1 MGYCWQM
8 CSGLYVGFI
17 ILFGRFLTLKNYI
30 LVLSFWFLLMQHL
43 LLLFFYFWRR
53 CFSKWTTN
61 HSSLLSRIFCCCC
74 LLWPTSQL
82 RFQLS
87 RYYSLSQ
94 MRLVWMHHQ
103 NFYAFNTNH
112 PPLSRIFF
120 LCCCFSLN
128 SVSDTEAAA
137 QAFPQFTENLSQ
149 VSHVSCWV
157 ETWVRNVCQRA
168 TVYEKKWTWRLF
180 QRARINCQKILI
192 AFDWSLRNFAQ
203 IDLDIWKVFLA
214 EWRF

>member
-43 LLLFFYFWRR
+43 LLLFFLFLTSLFLEMYDKSF
-53 CFSKWTTN
+53 FLTFTN
-61 HSSLLSRIFCCCC
+61 FLLSALANVSVEI
-74 LLWPTSQL
+74 S
-82 RFQLS
+82 QLS

-157 ETWVRNVCQRA
+157 ETWVEFEMFAKEQQSM
-168 TVYEKKWTWRLF
+168 KKSEREG
-180 QRARINCQKILI
+180 CSKGHELI
-192 AFDWSLRNFAQ
+192 AKKF
-203 IDLDIWKVFLA
+203 
-214 EWRF
+214 